1 MVKKE
6 EKIAERA
13 YYKYLERGGQHGKDL
28 DDWIEA
34 EKEEIK
40 PNKTKSPAKKTSRAK
55 TKSK

>member
-13 YYKYLERGGQHGKDL
+13 YYKYLERGGQHGKDF
-28 DDWIEA
+28 DDWIES
-34 EKEEIK
+34 EKEES
-40 PNKTKSPAKKTSRAK
+40 KTKKTASPAKKTSRTK